1 MTARALCLPLPVWDP
16 GGRGQGAW
24 EAAESISQARALRH
38 ISRGRSQVAFRQPPE
53 EVAPVSRSACTT
65 LPHCH
70 PHLGCR
76 RRSGYGPRDR
86 GPSGGATR
94 PWAQSRRAAERARG
108 HLPLSPPSPFAGV
121 FCHKRDPPRSA
132 LRSELLGSCPH
143 FLKISPTPGGLPPG
157 AEPDP
162 GLGAGPHL
170 RGAPRRRHPGRGR
183 VQRILRAAGTPAGPR
198 ARGEPASAPGPRGQ
212 RQGGGQDAPRQH
224 PRGAPRDARPA
235 HRPPGTGDPK
245 VAGAVELRQL
255 PDPRPAPPPSMLSAS
270 RRGKFFWNKHR
281 ELRLDGPGGRRGRV
295 GGSGRGWRGPR
306 PAATPGAARAPP
318 GDSALTRTRWVTPLL
333 PRILGAPGAP
343 PLSACSVLQ

>member
-1 MTARALCLPLPVWDP
+1 MGAEP
-16 GGRGQGAW
+16 QG
-24 EAAESISQARALRH
+24 
-38 ISRGRSQVAFRQPPE
+38 
-53 EVAPVSRSACTT
+53 
-65 LPHCH
+65 
-70 PHLGCR
+70 
-76 RRSGYGPRDR
+76 
-86 GPSGGATR
+86 
-94 PWAQSRRAAERARG
+94 RRAAERARG

-132 LRSELLGSCPH
+132 PRSELLGSCAR

-170 RGAPRRRHPGRGR
+170 CGAPRRRHPGRGR

-235 HRPPGTGDPK
+235 HRPPRTGDPK

-281 ELRLDGPGGRRGRV
+281 ELRLDGPGGRPQRTRGRE
-295 GGSGRGWRGPR
+295 RERLAR
-306 PAATPGAARAPP
+306 PAPGGHAWGSSRPSR
-318 GDSALTRTRWVTPLL
+318 GLALTRTRWVTPLL